1 MVSRTE
7 CNAAGAH
14 HQNAVNASLLLNLI
28 NNNFLIFLT
37 ENLPILNPCL
47 PQRSENLRPHPSN
60 SIEMRPHHNHHSREN
75 ATASSGTSPLASC
88 KEHLPWGSAE
98 LRILALSE
106 ASQYVL
112 IRDVVRRVHEGVD
125 CTFVTRYSVKKNV
138 GVKNEAVTTL
148 KEHAA

>member
-1 MVSRTE
+1 M
-7 CNAAGAH
+7 
-14 HQNAVNASLLLNLI
+14 Q
-28 NNNFLIFLT
+28 
-37 ENLPILNPCL
+37 
-47 PQRSENLRPHPSN
+47 PHPAAH
-60 SIEMRPHHNHHSREN
+60 PHLSLVR
-75 ATASSGTSPLASC
+75 
-88 KEHLPWGSAE
+88 EHLPWGSAE